1 MQQQEIAIQG
11 KPVVPEGIDALIMSI
26 CNIWR
31 LTCLHHTAMVYPSSL
46 WLQLILQ
53 IYTMKICCHTMA
65 VQQVWTLGNEKE
77 TPATLRHARHS
88 TCPNFMKWLRTCST
102 SPLYFTEAACN
113 CPQYIMNL
121 RHKKALPR
129 QRWAC
134 LETDTKLLRTDHLV
148 RCNWWI

>member
-11 KPVVPEGIDALIMSI
+11 KLVVPEGIDALIMPI
-26 CNIWR
+26 FNLLC

-53 IYTMKICCHTMA
+53 IYTQWKYA
-65 VQQVWTLGNEKE
+65 VTRWLCNKCEHWGME

-113 CPQYIMNL
+113 CPQCIINL
-121 RHKKALPR
+121 RHKEALPR